1 MPKQEER
8 IKRCKE
14 NQKLVMEND
23 ILKRADQHS
32 HGLYQRMDAWSDRN
46 AVMDEPIKIYQL
58 LEAAIAYVLA
68 LFAIIGLEALFVG
81 VFPRATIG
89 LKI

>member
-14 NQKLVMEND
+14 NQKLAMEND

-32 HGLYQRMDAWSDRN
+32 HGLYQRMDAWSDRERG
-46 AVMDEPIKIYQL
+46 D
-58 LEAAIAYVLA
+58 
-68 LFAIIGLEALFVG
+68 G
-81 VFPRATIG
+81 
-89 LKI
+89 